1 MAIRNADTAGREETC
16 QPAPRA
22 PPPANRSPF
31 PSSQQR
37 LGSDRELIRDVV
49 LAGPSRLRDGEDQ
62 SNVGEINVLASRQTR
77 RPQQTALTQ
86 SLTERAAGAVP
97 GIGKDAAETRP
108 LKHLKH
114 ETSANHQCAATT
126 TPNLVNDDDDSA
138 AHTGFALNARKV
150 KKPVGRRQ
158 MPRIGVIDNRVVSLV
173 TLRRRPRSDG
183 FRKFGAGSW
192 DRCVRK

>member
-97 GIGKDAAETRP
+97 RIGKEAAETRP
-108 LKHLKH
+108 LKHRIAYVAFL
-114 ETSANHQCAATT
+114 TS
-126 TPNLVNDDDDSA
+126 VNRTDEGKQHSYL
-138 AHTGFALNARKV
+138 HPKSTRCVALEKAFS
-150 KKPVGRRQ
+150 GA
-158 MPRIGVIDNRVVSLV
+158 
-173 TLRRRPRSDG
+173 RPRTGKGRAAPPGRQPTAEGPVACS
-183 FRKFGAGSW
+183 
-192 DRCVRK
+192 

>member
-1 MAIRNADTAGREETC
+1 MLYLPGL
-16 QPAPRA
+16 PAFA
-22 PPPANRSPF
+22 T
-31 PSSQQR
+31 
-37 LGSDRELIRDVV
+37 
-49 LAGPSRLRDGEDQ
+49 EDQ

-97 GIGKDAAETRP
+97 RIGKDAAETRP

-150 KKPVGRRQ
+150 KKPMGASPNAPDRRDRQ
-158 MPRIGVIDNRVVSLV
+158 SCRFPRNPPPKAAI
-173 TLRRRPRSDG
+173 RRIS
-183 FRKFGAGSW
+183 
-192 DRCVRK
+192 